1 MPNISRS
8 VYLLPAAA
16 ASMGIIKQGGDL
28 GVRGGPDTLAARD
41 LCVREFC
48 LEDSWGMKHSLI
60 IIREVS
66 ILTLFVHVCRT
77 AVHCRDVFL

>member
-16 ASMGIIKQGGDL
+16 AVASMGIIRQGGDL

-41 LCVREFC
+41 LCVREF
-48 LEDSWGMKHSLI
+48 G
-60 IIREVS
+60 
-66 ILTLFVHVCRT
+66 FV
-77 AVHCRDVFL
+77 DFVFKIPGG